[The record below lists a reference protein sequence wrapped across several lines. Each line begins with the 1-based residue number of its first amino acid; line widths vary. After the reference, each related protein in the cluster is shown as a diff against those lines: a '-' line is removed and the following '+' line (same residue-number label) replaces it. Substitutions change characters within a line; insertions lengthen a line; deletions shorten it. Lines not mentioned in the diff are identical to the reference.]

1 MNEFEEFFE
10 WFSGA
15 LEQVTSRGESVFSN
29 GHTIDEASWDR
40 KAAYMLYKA
49 VKGEEPPL

>member
-1 MNEFEEFFE
+1 MNEFEQFFE
-10 WFSGA
+10 WFQQA
-15 LEQVTSRGESVFSN
+15 LEQVTSRGEPVFSDDAP
-29 GHTIDEASWDR
+29 IDGASWDR